1 MPRQVRNW
9 ILYTDL
15 KYFHGTQV
23 KSQKCK
29 SSWCQFFRA
38 SARLRRFMPF
48 KECYRFFGVFLG
60 KKCSGANNY
69 VFCVSEQLNIF
80 KALNKKCKRM
90 FLNEYFQTV
99 QTTVSR
105 KLLLLKSER
114 LNIRLS
120 ERRLQTGRE
129 SPQASRQNG
138 EKVKQILTFFFE
150 LFSLIDFSSS
160 S

>member
-1 MPRQVRNW
+1 MLSKGVSPEIKPETRRKFLHNSYFISNFNQNKKMPRQVRNW

-99 QTTVSR
+99 
-105 KLLLLKSER
+105 
-114 LNIRLS
+114 
-120 ERRLQTGRE
+120 
-129 SPQASRQNG
+129 
-138 EKVKQILTFFFE
+138 
-150 LFSLIDFSSS
+150 
-160 S
+160 

>member
-1 MPRQVRNW
+1 MLSKGVSPEIKSETRRKFLHNSYFISNFNQNKKMPRQVRNW

-38 SARLRRFMPF
+38 SARLGRFMPF

-80 KALNKKCKRM
+80 KALNQKCKRM
-90 FLNEYFQTV
+90 FLNEYFPTV
-99 QTTVSR
+99 
-105 KLLLLKSER
+105 
-114 LNIRLS
+114 
-120 ERRLQTGRE
+120 
-129 SPQASRQNG
+129 
-138 EKVKQILTFFFE
+138 
-150 LFSLIDFSSS
+150 
-160 S
+160 